1 MTDDLDRI
9 MAVMTAAFDTAFGE
23 AWTRR
28 QVEDALL
35 IPGTRYLLADLDG
48 QPPAEGEPAAGF
60 TLSRAIAGEEELL
73 LLAVAPA
80 ARGRGVGGSLLDR
93 LKQQARQTG
102 VEKVFLEMRD
112 GNPAVSLYRRQG
124 FREVGRRP
132 NYYRRGT
139 GQPLDAITFSYE
151 FNGEQN

>member
-1 MTDDLDRI
+1 MDDLDRI
-9 MAVMTAAFDTAFGE
+9 MAVMAAAFDPAYGE

-35 IPGTRYLLADLDG
+35 IPGTRYLLAGSDG
-48 QPPAEGEPAAGF
+48 TPPADGLPAAGF

-73 LLAVAPA
+73 LLAVSPA
-80 ARGRGVGGSLLDR
+80 WRTRGIGTALLER
-93 LKQQARQTG
+93 LKQTAQNCG
-102 VEKVFLEMRD
+102 VERVFLEMRD
-112 GNPAVSLYRRQG
+112 GNPAISLYHRTG

-139 GQPLDAITFSYE
+139 GRPLDAITFSCE
-151 FNGEQN
+151 MSGNID